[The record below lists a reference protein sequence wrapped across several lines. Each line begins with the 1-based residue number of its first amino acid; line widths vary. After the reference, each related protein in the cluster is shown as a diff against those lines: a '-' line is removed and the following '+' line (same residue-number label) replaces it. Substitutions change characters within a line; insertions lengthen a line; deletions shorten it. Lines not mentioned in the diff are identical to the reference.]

1 MLQTSLRQRS
11 SAIVTSLAP
20 FHGRPIA
27 SISLQIS
34 APCKQ
39 RCPIRHFSAFKVR
52 QKPIFS
58 SRASLSASPALTV
71 EVATRKPD
79 PHPRSLL
86 RLAVLLGVGFL
97 AVSLLSPAA
106 AWAKGAAASTPSYSF
121 PAAARGLTD
130 FLLHLDK
137 HLSAIIAEHGKAT
150 YAILFAI
157 VFAETG
163 FVLTP
168 FLPGDSLL
176 FAAGAFAALGTLNV
190 WALLGIFITAAILGD
205 ALNYAIGNYAGAKA
219 IESGLVRQDFI
230 RKTEDFYRKHGGKT
244 VILARFVPIV
254 RTFAPFVAGVGSM
267 PYAEFGAY
275 NVGGAL
281 LWTFMFVGAGF
292 FLGNLPA
299 VKHNFTLVVLGIVVV
314 SVMPILFE
322 IVVARRGAGKTG
334 TNADG
339 LPKGPARWRP
349 G

>member
-52 QKPIFS
+52 QKVRDYGAQCMKNSRGPQSKQLSLHHHCNLQPIFS

-121 PAAARGLTD
+121 PAAARGAVLATISFASNTYLSEWSRAPG
-130 FLLHLDK
+130 FLSESWYTEWCSCQHTQPLHCYK
-137 HLSAIIAEHGKAT
+137 RRKSHPSIVLSA
-150 YAILFAI
+150 
-157 VFAETG
+157 
-163 FVLTP
+163 VL
-168 FLPGDSLL
+168 
-176 FAAGAFAALGTLNV
+176 
-190 WALLGIFITAAILGD
+190 
-205 ALNYAIGNYAGAKA
+205 
-219 IESGLVRQDFI
+219 
-230 RKTEDFYRKHGGKT
+230 
-244 VILARFVPIV
+244 
-254 RTFAPFVAGVGSM
+254 
-267 PYAEFGAY
+267 
-275 NVGGAL
+275 
-281 LWTFMFVGAGF
+281 
-292 FLGNLPA
+292 
-299 VKHNFTLVVLGIVVV
+299 
-314 SVMPILFE
+314 
-322 IVVARRGAGKTG
+322 
-334 TNADG
+334 
-339 LPKGPARWRP
+339 
-349 G
+349 

>member
-52 QKPIFS
+52 QKVRDYGAQCMKNSRGPQSKQLSLHHHCNLQPVFS

-121 PAAARGLTD
+121 PAAARGAVLATISFASNTYLSEWSRAPG
-130 FLLHLDK
+130 FLSESWYTEWCSCQHTQPLHCYK
-137 HLSAIIAEHGKAT
+137 RWESHPSIVLSA
-150 YAILFAI
+150 
-157 VFAETG
+157 
-163 FVLTP
+163 VL
-168 FLPGDSLL
+168 
-176 FAAGAFAALGTLNV
+176 
-190 WALLGIFITAAILGD
+190 
-205 ALNYAIGNYAGAKA
+205 
-219 IESGLVRQDFI
+219 
-230 RKTEDFYRKHGGKT
+230 
-244 VILARFVPIV
+244 
-254 RTFAPFVAGVGSM
+254 
-267 PYAEFGAY
+267 
-275 NVGGAL
+275 
-281 LWTFMFVGAGF
+281 
-292 FLGNLPA
+292 
-299 VKHNFTLVVLGIVVV
+299 
-314 SVMPILFE
+314 
-322 IVVARRGAGKTG
+322 
-334 TNADG
+334 
-339 LPKGPARWRP
+339 
-349 G
+349 